1 MLQLFRRLNRTVVFT
16 LAGIAALCGPALSS
30 VALAQTGDATISAPY
45 TREMALPGKM
55 GGFTIIN
62 PGRIAR
68 PVCARKLAELMQS
81 REGARRLPDEVYDL
95 YGEVRIPWNPNRLI
109 YESVHYT
116 FSTEA
121 GVVVTMSCTLS
132 SNKAV
137 TFSVEGYA
145 RGNATLADVRPVIDG
160 HFRYFGNQL
169 EFHD

>member
-1 MLQLFRRLNRTVVFT
+1 MWQLFKRLDRTVVFT
-16 LAGIAALCGPALSS
+16 LAGIATLCAPAMWSG
-30 VALAQTGDATISAPY
+30 ALAQTGDGTISAPY

-55 GGFTIIN
+55 GNLTIIN

-81 REGARRLPDEVYDL
+81 REGAGRLPDEVYDL
-95 YGEVRIPWNPNRLI
+95 YGEVSIAWNPNRLN

-116 FSTEA
+116 FSTEG

-160 HFRYFGNQL
+160 HFRYFGSQL